1 MTTEDIITQVPTVAY
16 TALINDS
23 LGNTESQSST
33 AVLASDIFGPK
44 LIGARTVDINK
55 IDLVFHEEFTQ
66 TVFDKSSII
75 IDNLDVKNVR
85 KTNQTSLQVT
95 TEQFSTGYI
104 PELIRVDTTL
114 TDILLEMLTYWV
126 IQLTLPL

>member
-23 LGNTESQSST
+23 LGNTELQSST

-55 IDLVFHEEFTQ
+55 IDLVFQEEFTQ

-85 KTNQTSLQVT
+85 KTKACKLQ
-95 TEQFSTGYI
+95 QNNF
-104 PELIRVDTTL
+104 
-114 TDILLEMLTYWV
+114 LLV
-126 IQLTLPL
+126 IYLNR